1 MPFFVVVNRPH
12 FRQELTN
19 TSSNKTCL
27 ALPAELAHLFHNTLD
42 LIHSEVLRKRESEGG
57 GCRGAPVGSS
67 TGQRQIER
75 LTSRP
80 CMCVGMCVVGDLVP
94 LKGMCVNA
102 PLLL

>member
-1 MPFFVVVNRPH
+1 MSFFVVVNRPR

-19 TSSNKTCL
+19 RSGNKTCL

-42 LIHSEVLRKRESEGG
+42 LADSKVLRERESEGE
-57 GCRGAPVGSS
+57 GCTGAPVGSS
-67 TGQRQIER
+67 VGQRQRER
-75 LTSRP
+75 LTSSP
-80 CMCVGMCVVGDLVP
+80 CVVGDSVP